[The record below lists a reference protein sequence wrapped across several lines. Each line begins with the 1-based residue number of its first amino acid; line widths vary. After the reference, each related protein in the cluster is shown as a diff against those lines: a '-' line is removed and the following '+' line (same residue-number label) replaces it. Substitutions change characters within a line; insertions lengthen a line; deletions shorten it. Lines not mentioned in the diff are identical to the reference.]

1 MLCKIRTIALVFAVS
16 FGFFGVFTSP
26 ASAILPTG
34 TRLMPVFRIT
44 PAMNGM
50 RGMVG
55 SMPMTG
61 MASSM
66 PMFNVQTGFVTMPRF
81 PHTPQHELL
90 RREFMMN
97 RNMNAFNMGLGVG
110 NMMGR
115 YGSYPSMSGMGSYG
129 SSPSMSSYGGGGGYG
144 QMTSMP
150 AASSAYEA
158 NPATT
163 GLGNK
168 TAEVSR
174 ILTAAGLSNEGG
186 ELSWPLGLQVL
197 FPATENKQLL
207 SQLNAGLQI
216 AALQKSDGSVDN
228 QALDT
233 TSHAA
238 ARLREMLSQREPYL
252 QSRTYR
258 EADRFLSNIEA
269 ALKQLQG
276 NTTANR

>member
-1 MLCKIRTIALVFAVS
+1 MFFYLRRPTVVVALVFA
-16 FGFFGVFTSP
+16 GWCGLP
-26 ASAILPTG
+26 ASAKAIHPMGL
-34 TRLMPVFRIT
+34 RVMPVFRVT
-44 PAMNGM
+44 PAMN
-50 RGMVG
+50 R
-55 SMPMTG
+55 MTG
-61 MASSM
+61 MAGSM

-81 PHTPQHELL
+81 PQTPQHELL

-97 RNMNAFNMGLGVG
+97 RNMNAFNMGLGA
-110 NMMGR
+110 
-115 YGSYPSMSGMGSYG
+115 GSMMGSYG
-129 SSPSMSSYGGGGGYG
+129 SYPSMSSYGGGGGYG

-174 ILTAAGLSNEGG
+174 ILTAAGLSNEAG
-186 ELSWPLGLQVL
+186 ELSWPIGLQAL

-233 TSHAA
+233 TTHAA

-252 QSRTYR
+252 QARTYR
-258 EADRFLSNIEA
+258 EADRFLKNIETT
-269 ALKQLQG
+269 LRQLQG
-276 NTTANR
+276 STAAYR